1 MVMIGNLELEGRA
14 VLAPMAGVTDRA
26 FRELCTR
33 FGASYVVSE
42 MVSSKGLQYNDKNTG
57 RLMELGGAERPAG
70 IQLFGDEPAV
80 LALAAKKAMAYHPD
94 VIDINMGCPVPKV
107 AGNGSGSALMK
118 NPPLCGEIVAAVKR
132 AVPVPVTVKIR
143 KGWDRNSVN
152 AVEVAK
158 ICEEA
163 GADAIAVHG
172 RTRDQMYEPSADWD
186 IIRQVKEAVKVPV
199 MGNGDVTSAQDA
211 AKLLQQ
217 TGCDLVMVGRGALGN
232 PWIFQQ
238 INAYL
243 TDSCCIIPGPGLFE
257 RLTVMVKHIE
267 QMCQY
272 KGEAHAMREAR
283 KHVGWYLK
291 GMRGAAEFRRRAGT
305 LTTREDLKE
314 LVKCVLEANLNH
326 GEGSV

>member
-1 MVMIGNLELEGRA
+1 MVKIGNLELEGRA

-143 KGWDRNSVN
+143 KGWDKNSVN
-152 AVEVAK
+152 AVEIAK
-158 ICEEA
+158 ICEDA
-163 GADAIAVHG
+163 GASAVTVHG
-172 RTRDQMYEPSADWD
+172 RTRDEMYAPPADWD
-186 IIRQVKEAVKVPV
+186 IIRQVKEAVSIPV
-199 MGNGDVTSAQDA
+199 IGNGDVDSPAAA
-211 AKLLQQ
+211 AKMLET
-217 TGCDLVMVGRGALGN
+217 TGCDAVMVGRAALGN

-238 INAYL
+238 INACL
-243 TDSCCIIPGPGLFE
+243 IDQTQIIPAPGIFE
-257 RLTVMVKHIE
+257 RLTVMVRHIE
-267 QMCQY
+267 HMCEL
-272 KGEAHAMREAR
+272 KGEARAMNEAR
-283 KHVGWYLK
+283 KHVGWYMK
-291 GMRGAAEFRRRAGT
+291 GVRGAAEFRRRAGE
-305 LTTREDLKE
+305 LSSREDLFL
-314 LVKCVLEANLNH
+314 LVRDVVEAQQAQP
-326 GEGSV
+326 

>member
-1 MVMIGNLELEGRA
+1 MVKIGNLELEGRA

-132 AVPVPVTVKIR
+132 AVPVPVTVK
-143 KGWDRNSVN
+143 
-152 AVEVAK
+152 
-158 ICEEA
+158 
-163 GADAIAVHG
+163 
-172 RTRDQMYEPSADWD
+172 SA
-186 IIRQVKEAVKVPV
+186 
-199 MGNGDVTSAQDA
+199 
-211 AKLLQQ
+211 
-217 TGCDLVMVGRGALGN
+217 
-232 PWIFQQ
+232 
-238 INAYL
+238 
-243 TDSCCIIPGPGLFE
+243 
-257 RLTVMVKHIE
+257 
-267 QMCQY
+267 
-272 KGEAHAMREAR
+272 
-283 KHVGWYLK
+283 
-291 GMRGAAEFRRRAGT
+291 RAGT
-305 LTTREDLKE
+305 ATRSMPWRSQKSARKRARTPSRSMGARATRCMNPPPTGTSSGRSKKL
-314 LVKCVLEANLNH
+314 
-326 GEGSV
+326 

>member
-1 MVMIGNLELEGRA
+1 MVKIGNLELEGRA

-172 RTRDQMYEPSADWD
+172 RRCMNPPPT
-186 IIRQVKEAVKVPV
+186 
-199 MGNGDVTSAQDA
+199 GTSSGRSK
-211 AKLLQQ
+211 KL
-217 TGCDLVMVGRGALGN
+217 
-232 PWIFQQ
+232 
-238 INAYL
+238 
-243 TDSCCIIPGPGLFE
+243 
-257 RLTVMVKHIE
+257 
-267 QMCQY
+267 
-272 KGEAHAMREAR
+272 
-283 KHVGWYLK
+283 
-291 GMRGAAEFRRRAGT
+291 
-305 LTTREDLKE
+305 
-314 LVKCVLEANLNH
+314 
-326 GEGSV
+326 